1 MREERFNLK
10 KIVPILAVVTLL
22 LQTLVGPVVAV
33 ADTLG
38 ATDNLPKI
46 NLTSINAELREGDQ
60 EVTSIEKDKAYQL
73 HVTGDFTKNE
83 TELAELLITIS
94 NNFKLVN
101 QQVALTN
108 LNGKGLGQASTAD
121 QEINLAINE
130 EIIAEEKFSL
140 DLAVTYQGQEAVT
153 NDSLAL
159 NSSLGTTEIP
169 VAVTGTET
177 SSSELAT
184 SETEEAEETKETE
197 ASTEE
202 VTEESSEATTST
214 ESKEPAKKLSL
225 RNSDLFDGK
234 EIKENII
241 KDLTYTV
248 EPAGDV
254 TIDSTI
260 SLKVDWSLPEKLRKS
275 MVGGETF
282 SFDLAPEFKIGSGFS
297 GDFKNDDGKPY
308 ASYTVSEAGKVVI
321 TFNPNVAEMEDIQGS
336 FNIKTTLNEKLI
348 TKEETYTI
356 KNPIKDKDFTIEIP
370 VTSKIEEEIGKT
382 GQANK
387 DKNATAIDW
396 TLMVNTAQKNLTN
409 LTITDT
415 LPTGLVIAKAEDVK
429 IYAVSVDIN
438 GKLTGGKELV
448 SPNEYDLDIKT
459 GQIKFKGTTN
469 KAYQIEYQTQIE
481 ESAKLAEGGDLD
493 FKNNV
498 KQTSDNGK
506 DLSTSATVGVN
517 YGVLLNKSNGVYDPA
532 TETASWSV
540 EYNYGEKKLNEK
552 DSYLEDTF
560 DESMVLVKESV
571 KLYEQVADEKGNFS
585 NGRELVLGTDYELV
599 EKGSSFK
606 VTFTKGLAHAVKMT
620 YDTKF
625 KDNYFV
631 DSDTKNVKNKVTTEG
646 GTDEGTTEGVY
657 QNGLVKSVKD
667 YDYTNETIDWQLT
680 VNQSKYTMKNWK
692 LEDIFANK
700 GLTFLAETLEVRLND
715 ADGEVLKAGTDYDV
729 SPKPDKAGFDLA
741 LIGKYATTNETLY
754 ISYRT
759 SYDKNELA
767 DKSRGFY
774 NRAIATWTDTNDG
787 THKNDVGAEHKP
799 NAETFNNGSKSGVYD
814 AETKLIT
821 WTINVN
827 YNRKE
832 IIDGSIS
839 DKINGNQ
846 KYVAKS
852 AVLKEFTVD
861 KKGNIETG
869 KVLTDAGVIEPTVEN
884 KATLKVSL
892 PSPSE
897 KMGYQL
903 TFQTSLA
910 GEIIEKQDSYK
921 NTAEFYTEKGL
932 QDTLT
937 ADVTIKNGGTFATK
951 RGNQNQENEKQA
963 DWEIRANESQ
973 STVSGFTVID
983 EPSLN
988 QVIKE
993 ETVKITEM
1001 KTDKNGDQSYT
1012 DKVLTRDEDY
1022 SLVITQDLATGQ
1034 ETMTI
1039 SFLKE
1044 ITKTYGISYSTD
1056 LLLTDGDNTLTNK
1069 VSAYGDNEKVTVEN
1083 VSEKINVYYTDH
1095 DGTSSGKISEVFIR
1109 KEDDHKRKLAGVK
1122 FQLFNKAG
1130 KMVRE
1135 NTTDENGLIHFANI
1149 LSGTYTLKEV
1159 TRNSGYMLDKSLT
1172 EGTKEIKV
1180 VRGETNEANPLI
1192 VVNTLNEV
1200 RMQKVKED
1208 GTPLAGAIFSLAKE
1222 NTQGQFEVLPAFQK
1236 IATNEKGELLIEG
1249 LAIGNYQLTEVEA
1262 APGFIKNTEVK
1273 TFKIT
1278 GNEIAAV
1285 NLGEFI
1291 NYQGQASLIKKDSQ
1305 ETPISGAVFSLFN
1318 NKMQPLN
1325 ISATASQSGLV
1336 EFKNLAPGSYIV
1348 LETAA
1353 APGYMLN
1360 KTSQKFTIVNE
1371 AKGEVANVTLNDVVN
1386 YQGSAQLTKVNEA
1399 GKGLPGAVFEVLNE
1413 NQEVVKDKLVSD
1425 EAGLVEVTNLA
1436 PGTYFFKEVQAPKG
1450 YVLNTE
1456 TYEFTIAAEA
1466 ITAPAVIK
1474 VGQAVNYQGSA
1485 ELVKQ
1490 NQAGNPL
1497 KDAQFKVTDAK
1508 GKQVGEMLTTN
1519 REGKI
1524 FMDHLAPGTYYFEEI
1539 KAPTGYILNTEK
1551 IEFTISPEAAGE
1563 PAAVTGLELINYLG
1577 SAQLVKTNEDNLALA
1592 GATFKVETE
1601 QGQVIETDLISDENG
1616 LVTVQDLAP
1625 GKYAFIETK
1634 AAPGHML
1641 NKTPITFEIVAEAAG
1656 QPVLVN
1662 AGSLI
1667 NYQGGAQLTKVSEA
1681 GETLSEAVFSL
1692 FNEAKEPIASG
1703 LTSNDKGL
1711 IEVKNLA
1718 PGNYYF
1724 EETQAP
1730 TGYILNEE
1738 PVSFTISHE
1747 ATATPTTVEVDFI
1760 NYQGEIVFRKV
1771 SGDVRPR
1778 ATFVD
1783 NGLAGAEFKLEK
1795 LVARSTLEAETDEEV
1810 EDVAIIKADKTGLV
1824 KVTGLAPGDYKMTE
1838 IKAPTGYITRTKVFE
1853 FTIEGSAKGRP
1864 EHAYGTEQGA
1874 VFENYQGTAELIKTN
1889 KEGQGLVGAEFKVT
1903 DEAGEAVLEGL
1914 TSDDTGKVLAENLA
1928 PGKYFFVE
1936 TQAPTGYVINSSP
1949 VAFTIDEESESGRSD
1964 VKGLELINYQGSVEL
1979 SKRDQEGNPLAGAVF
1994 SIIDEQDK
2002 VVFENLVSNETG
2014 LVSQS
2019 DIKPGT
2025 YRLIETQAPTGYII
2039 NSEPVEFTIAAT
2051 SETGHADINKLE
2063 LINYQGSAQL
2073 VKKDSQGNALAG
2085 AKFKVFDANDKPVG
2099 DVLTSDEEGNIT
2111 VKGLAPGTY
2120 YFEEIKAPTGYILN
2134 SEPVEFIIE
2143 KTTNGQPKVVKDLE
2157 LINYQGAAELT
2168 KKDSQGNGLAGAK
2181 FEVVDANNKPV
2192 GDVLTSDDEGK
2203 ISIAG
2208 LIPGVYTIKEI
2219 QAPTGYILNETT
2231 VEFEIKDALKGQPKT
2246 MSGLELIN
2254 YQGTVELS
2262 KKDNQGKGL
2271 AGAEFS
2277 LFKESEDHEDV
2288 LIAEKLVSDD
2298 KGILSEK
2305 NLAPGTYYFVET
2317 KAPSGFIINSEQQA
2331 FTIAEQSESGR
2342 SDITGLE
2349 LVNYQGSAQL
2359 LKTNE
2364 ASLPL
2369 AGATFKVETATGE
2382 LVAENLLS
2390 DETGLVTVDNLAP
2403 GKYVFIETKA
2413 APEHMLNQT
2422 PKAFEIL
2429 ASAEAQPEIAEAGSL
2444 INYQGSV
2451 SLEKVNEAGN
2461 ALTGVEFSLFLK
2473 ASVKGEKDQVIAEEL
2488 VSDEKGLISVSDL
2501 APGTYYFVE
2510 TKALTNY
2517 ILNTERQ
2524 EFSIKNTANE
2534 KPVPEYVE
2542 VINYQ
2547 GAVQLTKLSAD
2558 AEQKTLAGAEFKLV
2572 DETGKVLK
2580 EKLTTDKAGKIKFT
2594 DLAPGKYHF
2603 IETKAPNGYQL
2614 DETPVPFKIET
2625 VLAGQ
2630 PNVIEVTAWNTAIDP
2645 VEPLKPGKTDQ
2656 SKPNNK
2662 PTNKLPQTNEASSL
2676 LLTLV
2681 GMTLISVAFVA
2692 TKRKKL

>member
-1 MREERFNLK
+1 MHL
-10 KIVPILAVVTLL
+10 
-22 LQTLVGPVVAV
+22 
-33 ADTLG
+33 
-38 ATDNLPKI
+38 
-46 NLTSINAELREGDQ
+46 
-60 EVTSIEKDKAYQL
+60 
-73 HVTGDFTKNE
+73 TGDFTKSE
-83 TELAELLITIS
+83 AELAELIITIS

-108 LNGKGLGQASTAD
+108 MNGKVLGQASTAD
-121 QEINLAINE
+121 QQINLVINE
-130 EIIAEEKFSL
+130 EVIEQENFSL
-140 DLAVTYQGQEAVT
+140 DVAVIYQGQDGVT
-153 NDSLAL
+153 SDSLAL

-169 VAVTGTET
+169 VAVTETEI
-177 SSSELAT
+177 SSSELVT
-184 SETEEAEETKETE
+184 SETEETVASKEKETE
-197 ASTEE
+197 ETGN
-202 VTEESSEATTST
+202 SSEPITST
-214 ESKEPAKKLSL
+214 DSKESTQKLSL
-225 RNSDLFDGK
+225 RSLDAFEVK
-234 EIKENII
+234 EIKKNIV
-241 KDLTYTV
+241 DNFTYTV

-254 TIDSTI
+254 TIDSVI
-260 SLKVDWSLPEKLRKS
+260 SLKLDWSLPEELRAA

-297 GDFKNDDGKPY
+297 GNFKNDAGEPY

-321 TFNPNVAEMEDIQGS
+321 TFNDNVQDMEDIQGS

-348 TKEETYTI
+348 TREETYTI
-356 KNPIKDKDFTIEIP
+356 KNPIKDQDFTIEIP
-370 VTSKIEEEIGKT
+370 VTSKTEEEIGKT

-448 SPNEYDLDIKT
+448 APSEYDLDIKT
-459 GQIKFKGTTN
+459 DQIKFKGSTN
-469 KAYQIEYQTQIE
+469 KAYQIEYETQIE
-481 ESAKLAEGGDLD
+481 ESAKPAEGGYLD
-493 FKNNV
+493 FTNKV

-517 YGVLLNKSNGVYDPA
+517 YGVLLNKSNGSYDQA
-532 TETASWSV
+532 TETAHWSV
-540 EYNYGEKKLNEK
+540 EYNYGEKKLNAE
-552 DSYLEDTF
+552 DSYLKDTF
-560 DESMVLVKESV
+560 DESMMLVKESV
-571 KLYEQVADEKGNFS
+571 KLYEQVADEKGSFS
-585 NGRELVLGTDYELV
+585 NGRQLVLGTDYQLV
-599 EKGSSFK
+599 ETGSSFK
-606 VTFTKGLAHAVKMT
+606 VTFTDGLDHAVKMT

-625 KDNYFV
+625 KNNYFV
-631 DSDTKNVKNKVTTEG
+631 DSDTKDVNNTVTTEG

-680 VNQSKYTMKNWK
+680 VNQSKYEMKNWK

-715 ADGEVLKAGTDYDV
+715 ADGEVLTAVTDYEV
-729 SPKPDKAGFDLA
+729 SPKPDKAGFDLS
-741 LIGKYATTNETLY
+741 LKGKYETTNETLY

-759 SYDKNELA
+759 SYDKNELNGEGR
-767 DKSRGFY
+767 SFY
-774 NRAIATWTDTNDG
+774 NHAIATWTDTNG
-787 THKNDVGAEHKP
+787 GKRKNEVGAEHRP
-799 NAETFNNGSKSGVYD
+799 NAETYNNGSKSGVYD
-814 AETKLIT
+814 AETKLIS

-832 IIDGSIS
+832 IIDGYIS

-852 AVLKEFTVD
+852 AELKEFAVD
-861 KKGNIETG
+861 KNGNIQTG
-869 KVLTDAGVIEPTVEN
+869 KVISDAAVTEPTVEN
-884 KATLKVSL
+884 EATLEVFL

-910 GEIIEKQDSYK
+910 GEIIEEQDSYK
-921 NTAEFYTEKGL
+921 NKAEFYVGKKL

-1001 KTDKNGDQSYT
+1001 KTDKNGNQSYT
-1012 DKVLTRDEDY
+1012 DKVLTLDEDY

-1056 LLLTDGDNTLTNK
+1056 LLLTDGDNALTNK
-1069 VSAYGDNEKVTVEN
+1069 VTAYGDNEKVSVKN
-1083 VSEKINVYYTDH
+1083 VSETINVYYTDH

-1109 KEDDHKRKLAGVK
+1109 KEDDHKRKLSGVK

-1159 TRNSGYMLDKSLT
+1159 TRNSGYMFDKSLT

-1180 VRGETNEANPLI
+1180 VRGETNEAHPLI

-1200 RMQKVKED
+1200 RMKKVNEE

-1222 NTQGQFEVLPAFQK
+1222 NPQGQFEELPAFQK
-1236 IATNEKGELLIEG
+1236 IATNENGELLIEG

-1273 TFKIT
+1273 SFEIT

-1285 NLGEFI
+1285 NLGEFV
-1291 NYQGQASLIKKDSQ
+1291 NYQGQASLIKKDSLG
-1305 ETPISGAVFSLFN
+1305 TPISGAVFSLFDS
-1318 NKMQPLN
+1318 KMQPLN
-1325 ISATASQSGLV
+1325 INATANEDGLV
-1336 EFKNLAPGSYIV
+1336 EFKNLTPGSYIV

-1360 KTSQKFTIVNE
+1360 KTPQSFTIVNE
-1371 AKGEVANVTLNDVVN
+1371 TKGEVTNVTLNDVVN
-1386 YQGSAQLTKVNEA
+1386 YQGSAQLTKVDEA
-1399 GKGLPGAVFEVLNE
+1399 GKGLAGAVFEIINE
-1413 NQEVVKDKLVSD
+1413 EGESLLTDLISD
-1425 EAGLVEVTNLA
+1425 ENGIVEATNLA
-1436 PGTYFFKEVQAPKG
+1436 PGTYFFKEVTAPEG
-1450 YVLNTE
+1450 YLLNSE
-1456 TYEFTIAAEA
+1456 TYEFTVANEA
-1466 ITAPAVIK
+1466 TETPMVIE
-1474 VGQAVNYQGSA
+1474 VGKATNYQGSA
-1485 ELVKQ
+1485 ELIKT
-1490 NQAGNPL
+1490 NKAGEGL
-1497 KDAQFKVTDAK
+1497 TGAEFKVTNAE
-1508 GKQVGEMLTTN
+1508 GKQVGDVLTSDKD
-1519 REGKI
+1519 GKLVVEN
-1524 FMDHLAPGTYYFEEI
+1524 LAPGTYHFEEI

-1551 IEFTISPEAAGE
+1551 VEFTISPEAAGE
-1563 PAAVTGLELINYLG
+1563 PTVVTGLELINYLG

-1592 GATFKVETE
+1592 GATFKVETD
-1601 QGQVIETDLISDENG
+1601 QGQVIETDLISDKNG
-1616 LVTVQDLAP
+1616 LVTIQDLAP

-1667 NYQGGAQLTKVSEA
+1667 NYQGGAQLTKVNEA

-1692 FNEAKEPIASG
+1692 FNEAKELITSG

-1724 EETQAP
+1724 KETQAP
-1730 TGYILNEE
+1730 TGYVLNEE
-1738 PVSFTISHE
+1738 TVSFTISHE
-1747 ATATPTTVEVDFI
+1747 ATATPTIVEVDFV

-1838 IKAPTGYITRTKVFE
+1838 IKAPSGYITRTKVFD

-1864 EHAYGTEQGA
+1864 EHAYGIEQGA

-1903 DEAGEAVLEGL
+1903 DETGETVLEGL

-1949 VAFTIDEESESGRSD
+1949 VAFTIAEESESGRSD
-1964 VKGLELINYQGSVEL
+1964 VTGLELINYQGSVEL
-1979 SKRDQEGNPLAGAVF
+1979 NKRDQEGNPLAGAVF

-2002 VVFENLVSNETG
+2002 VVFENLVSNEAG

-2051 SETGHADINKLE
+2051 SETGHADINNLE
-2063 LINYQGSAQL
+2063 LINYQGSAEL
-2073 VKKDSQGNALAG
+2073 VKKDSQNKALAG
-2085 AKFKVFDANDKPVG
+2085 AEFKVFDANDKSVG

-2134 SEPVEFIIE
+2134 SEPVEFTIE
-2143 KTTNGQPKVVKDLE
+2143 KTATGQPEVVKDLE
-2157 LINYQGAAELT
+2157 LINYQGSVELM
-2168 KKDSQGNGLAGAK
+2168 KRDNRGNGLAGAVFK
-2181 FEVVDANNKPV
+2181 LEKLVAGEVDTEADYPEHISDKTGLVKVENLEP
-2192 GDVLTSDDEGK
+2192 GDYQLV
-2203 ISIAG
+2203 
-2208 LIPGVYTIKEI
+2208 EI
-2219 QAPTGYILNETT
+2219 EAPTGYMINSTPQPFTINEESANGR
-2231 VEFEIKDALKGQPKT
+2231 VDVKD
-2246 MSGLELIN
+2246 LELIN
-2254 YQGTVELS
+2254 YQGSVELT
-2262 KKDNQGKGL
+2262 KRAVEGK
-2271 AGAEFS
+2271 
-2277 LFKESEDHEDV
+2277 
-2288 LIAEKLVSDD
+2288 
-2298 KGILSEK
+2298 
-2305 NLAPGTYYFVET
+2305 
-2317 KAPSGFIINSEQQA
+2317 
-2331 FTIAEQSESGR
+2331 
-2342 SDITGLE
+2342 
-2349 LVNYQGSAQL
+2349 
-2359 LKTNE
+2359 
-2364 ASLPL
+2364 
-2369 AGATFKVETATGE
+2369 
-2382 LVAENLLS
+2382 
-2390 DETGLVTVDNLAP
+2390 
-2403 GKYVFIETKA
+2403 
-2413 APEHMLNQT
+2413 
-2422 PKAFEIL
+2422 
-2429 ASAEAQPEIAEAGSL
+2429 
-2444 INYQGSV
+2444 
-2451 SLEKVNEAGN
+2451 
-2461 ALTGVEFSLFLK
+2461 
-2473 ASVKGEKDQVIAEEL
+2473 
-2488 VSDEKGLISVSDL
+2488 
-2501 APGTYYFVE
+2501 
-2510 TKALTNY
+2510 
-2517 ILNTERQ
+2517 
-2524 EFSIKNTANE
+2524 
-2534 KPVPEYVE
+2534 
-2542 VINYQ
+2542 
-2547 GAVQLTKLSAD
+2547 
-2558 AEQKTLAGAEFKLV
+2558 QKTLAGAEFKLV

-2603 IETKAPNGYQL
+2603 IETKAPSGYQL
-2614 DETPVPFKIET
+2614 DETPVPFEIET
-2625 VLAGQ
+2625 VIAGQ
-2630 PNVIEVTAWNTAIDP
+2630 PNVIEVTAWNTAVDP

-2662 PTNKLPQTNEASSL
+2662 PSNKPSNKLPQTNEASSL

-2681 GMTLISVAFVA
+2681 GMTLVSVAFVA
-2692 TKRKKL
+2692 TKRKKS

>member
-33 ADTLG
+33 ADALG

-46 NLTSINAELREGDQ
+46 YLTSINAELREGDQ
-60 EVTSIEKDKAYQL
+60 VVPSIEKDKEYQL
-73 HVTGDFTKNE
+73 HLTGDFTKNKA
-83 TELAELLITIS
+83 ELAELLITIG

-108 LNGKGLGQASTAD
+108 LNGKVLGQASTTD

-130 EIIAEEKFSL
+130 EIIAEENFSL
-140 DLAVTYQGQEAVT
+140 NLAVTYQGQEALT

-169 VAVTGTET
+169 VAVAGTET
-177 SSSELAT
+177 SSSELTT
-184 SETEEAEETKETE
+184 SETKEVEETEETE
-197 ASTEE
+197 ETVASTEE
-202 VTEESSEATTST
+202 VTDVSSEATTST
-214 ESKEPAKKLSL
+214 ESKAPAKKLSL
-225 RNSDLFDGK
+225 RNSDLLDGK
-234 EIKENII
+234 EIKKNIV
-241 KDLTYTV
+241 DNLTYTV

-254 TIDSTI
+254 TIESTI
-260 SLKVDWSLPEKLRKS
+260 SLKVDWSLPEELRKS

-297 GDFKNDDGKPY
+297 GNFKNDAGEPY
-308 ASYTVSEAGKVVI
+308 ASYTVSEEGKVVI
-321 TFNPNVAEMEDIQGS
+321 TFNDNVQDMEDIQGS

-370 VTSKIEEEIGKT
+370 VTSKTEEKIGKT
-382 GQANK
+382 GKANK

-429 IYAVSVDIN
+429 IYAVSVDIKGN
-438 GKLTGGKELV
+438 VIGGKELI
-448 SPNEYDLDIKT
+448 SPSEYDLDIET
-459 GQIKFKGTTN
+459 GQIKFKGSTN

-481 ESAKLAEGGDLD
+481 ESAKPAEGGDLD

-832 IIDGSIS
+832 IIDGYIS

-852 AVLKEFTVD
+852 AELKEFTVD
-861 KKGNIETG
+861 KNGNIQTG
-869 KVLTDAGVIEPTVEN
+869 KVISDAAVTEPTAEN

-1208 GTPLAGAIFSLAKE
+1208 GTPLAGAIFSLAKG

-1262 APGFIKNTEVK
+1262 APGFIKNTEAK
-1273 TFKIT
+1273 SFEIT

-1285 NLGEFI
+1285 DLGKFV

-1305 ETPISGAVFSLFN
+1305 GTPISGAVFSLFDS
-1318 NKMQPLN
+1318 KMQPLN
-1325 ISATASQSGLV
+1325 ISATANESGLV

-1348 LETAA
+1348 LETSA

-1360 KTSQKFTIVNE
+1360 KTSQSFTIVNE
-1371 AKGEVANVTLNDVVN
+1371 TKGEVANVPLNDVVN
-1386 YQGSAQLTKVNEA
+1386 YQGSAQLTKVDEA

-1425 EAGLVEVTNLA
+1425 EAGLVKVTNLA

-1450 YVLNTE
+1450 YILNTE

-1601 QGQVIETDLISDENG
+1601 QGQVIETDLISDKNG
-1616 LVTVQDLAP
+1616 LVTIQDLAP

-1641 NKTPITFEIVAEAAG
+1641 NETPITFEIVAEAAG

-1667 NYQGGAQLTKVSEA
+1667 NYQGGAQLTKVNEA

-1692 FNEAKEPIASG
+1692 FNEAKELIASG

-1730 TGYILNEE
+1730 TGYVLNEE

-1747 ATATPTTVEVDFI
+1747 ATATPTIVEVDFI

-1964 VKGLELINYQGSVEL
+1964 VTGLEMINYQGSVEL

-2002 VVFENLVSNETG
+2002 VVFENLVSNEAG

-2039 NSEPVEFTIAAT
+2039 NSEPVEFTIATT
-2051 SETGHADINKLE
+2051 SDNGHADINNLE

-2073 VKKDSQGNALAG
+2073 VKKDSQNKALAG
-2085 AKFKVFDANDKPVG
+2085 AEFKVFDANDKPVG

-2143 KTTNGQPKVVKDLE
+2143 KSVKGQPKAVLGLE
-2157 LINYQGAAELT
+2157 LINYQGA
-2168 KKDSQGNGLAGAK
+2168 
-2181 FEVVDANNKPV
+2181 
-2192 GDVLTSDDEGK
+2192 
-2203 ISIAG
+2203 
-2208 LIPGVYTIKEI
+2208 
-2219 QAPTGYILNETT
+2219 
-2231 VEFEIKDALKGQPKT
+2231 VE
-2246 MSGLELIN
+2246 
-2254 YQGTVELS
+2254 
-2262 KKDNQGKGL
+2262 
-2271 AGAEFS
+2271 
-2277 LFKESEDHEDV
+2277 
-2288 LIAEKLVSDD
+2288 
-2298 KGILSEK
+2298 
-2305 NLAPGTYYFVET
+2305 
-2317 KAPSGFIINSEQQA
+2317 
-2331 FTIAEQSESGR
+2331 
-2342 SDITGLE
+2342 
-2349 LVNYQGSAQL
+2349 
-2359 LKTNE
+2359 
-2364 ASLPL
+2364 
-2369 AGATFKVETATGE
+2369 
-2382 LVAENLLS
+2382 
-2390 DETGLVTVDNLAP
+2390 
-2403 GKYVFIETKA
+2403 
-2413 APEHMLNQT
+2413 
-2422 PKAFEIL
+2422 
-2429 ASAEAQPEIAEAGSL
+2429 
-2444 INYQGSV
+2444 
-2451 SLEKVNEAGN
+2451 
-2461 ALTGVEFSLFLK
+2461 
-2473 ASVKGEKDQVIAEEL
+2473 
-2488 VSDEKGLISVSDL
+2488 
-2501 APGTYYFVE
+2501 
-2510 TKALTNY
+2510 
-2517 ILNTERQ
+2517 
-2524 EFSIKNTANE
+2524 
-2534 KPVPEYVE
+2534 
-2542 VINYQ
+2542 
-2547 GAVQLTKLSAD
+2547 LTKLSAD
-2558 AEQKTLAGAEFKLV
+2558 AAQKTLAGAEFKLV

-2603 IETKAPNGYQL
+2603 IETKAPSGYQL
-2614 DETPVPFKIET
+2614 DETPVPFEIET
-2625 VLAGQ
+2625 VIAGQ
-2630 PNVIEVTAWNTAIDP
+2630 PNVIEVTAWNTAVDP

-2662 PTNKLPQTNEASSL
+2662 PSNKLPQTNEASSL

-2681 GMTLISVAFVA
+2681 GMTLVSVAFVA
-2692 TKRKKL
+2692 TKRKKS